1 MMRVRG
7 RGAKNTCEGVII
19 IMDHRI
25 LNDERRSKSKNI
37 EGNSTKR
44 LKGLF
49 LSRENINDFHFC
61 LYVSLCSLNFLQ

>member
-7 RGAKNTCEGVII
+7 RRAQNTCEGVII
-19 IMDHRI
+19 MMDHRI
-25 LNDERRSKSKNI
+25 FNEEHRSKSKSI
-37 EGNSTKR
+37 EGNSTKC

-49 LSRENINDFHFC
+49 LSGQNINDFHFG